1 MPPFAQRMN
10 PTSTSTVTRRIV
22 LVSGAP
28 GSGKTTLAVPL
39 ARRLG
44 LPLFSKDFIKETL
57 TDALGADDGDLQASR
72 KLGGAS
78 MELLWMLAL
87 CAPAAVLEANF
98 RPHSEYER
106 DRIAALDARV
116 VEVHCDC
123 GLDEAARRFGERAAS
138 TGHHAAHPLRTLD
151 AQALAEYDRPLGIGQ
166 RIHVDTRSPVDLT
179 VLVQRILLGWT

>member
-1 MPPFAQRMN
+1 MN
-10 PTSTSTVTRRIV
+10 PPSPPAAARRIV

-39 ARRLG
+39 AKCLG
-44 LPLFSKDFIKETL
+44 LPLFSKDLIKETL
-57 TDALGADDGDLQASR
+57 ADALGSGDGDLQASR

-78 MELLWMLAL
+78 MELLWMLAR

-106 DRIAALDARV
+106 DRIGALDARV

-123 GLDEAARRFGERAAS
+123 GLPEAARRFGERAARA
-138 TGHHAAHPLRTLD
+138 GHHAAHPLR
-151 AQALAEYDRPLGIGQ
+151 ALNADDLSEYDRPIGIGQ
-166 RIHVDTRSPVDLT
+166 LIAIDTTHPVDPAALAE
-179 VLVQRILLGWT
+179 RILLAWA